1 MSKLSMNPNRFPQAL
16 LLALVLGA
24 LSLPAFAHRKLEPR
38 INELEAQI
46 QRLQLLIDAQGLQ
59 EMYLRLQR
67 LEDENRMLRGNIE
80 EMTYQFKQMQKRQRE
95 LFLELDKRIQE
106 LETRQTTIS
115 AMPAE
120 GAEYAE
126 ALAEGEEAQYRKA
139 FNALKERRYEEAIA
153 GFEAFLGAFPDS
165 SLAPNAQYWMAEA
178 NYAAGR
184 YQQAVKA
191 FDKVRAEYPS
201 SPKVPDATLKL
212 GFAYAALGKT
222 DSARSVLN
230 EVVQRYPGST
240 AAKLAQERLKQ
251 LK

>member
-1 MSKLSMNPNRFPQAL
+1 MNRSNYFQTF
-16 LLALVLGA
+16 LLALVLSA
-24 LSLPAFAHRKLEPR
+24 ISLPVFAHRKLEPR

-46 QRLQLLIDAQGLQ
+46 QRLQLLVDGQGLQ
-59 EMYLRLQR
+59 EMYLRLQA
-67 LEDENRMLRGNIE
+67 LESENRSLRGGIE
-80 EMTYQFKQMQKRQRE
+80 QLNHQNQQLQKRQRE
-95 LFLELDKRIQE
+95 LYLEIDKRMQE
-106 LETRQTTIS
+106 LETRQATVG

-139 FNALKERRYEEAIA
+139 FNLLKEKRYQESVA

-165 SLAPNAQYWMAEA
+165 TLAPNAQYWMAEA

-191 FDKVRAEYPS
+191 FDKVRSEYPS

-212 GFAYAALGKT
+212 GFSYAALGKK
-222 DSARSVLN
+222 DSARSVLS
-230 EVVQRYPGST
+230 EVVQRYPGSS
-240 AAKLAQERLKQ
+240 AARLAQDRLNQ